1 MLGETIVQQGG
12 EASVLTLDY
21 YRNKVVEFQ
30 NILYQMDTAA
40 QVAQAIIDTNYDDAL
55 TADMIRLLEE
65 FDAKKGQF
73 KIAAEALNFAI
84 NGVNYVG
91 GNFPEVKIPPGLGF
105 VPMAAAAG
113 VAASLAAAAI
123 LIVWGKEWI
132 AGVNARMKIQ
142 AQLGAIVDPDKRA
155 AAAAQSIALD
165 AAQAS
170 ADASPLASIA
180 GIVKWVGIAAVA
192 YFLLQAFQKSR

>member
-1 MLGETIVQQGG
+1 MLGESIVQTGG
-12 EASVLTLDY
+12 EASPLTLDY

-40 QVAQAIIDTNYDDAL
+40 QVAQDIIDTNYDDAL
-55 TADMIRLLEE
+55 TADMIKLLED

-73 KIAAEALNFAI
+73 KMAAEALNFAI
-84 NGVNYVG
+84 NGVNYAG
-91 GNFPEVKIPPGLGF
+91 ANFPEVKIPEGLGF

-123 LIVWGKEWI
+123 LIVWGKDWI
-132 AGVNARMKIQ
+132 AGVNARMKLQ
-142 AQLGAIVDPDKRA
+142 TQLGAIVDPEKRA

-165 AAQAS
+165 AAQKS
-170 ADASPLASIA
+170 AESSPLASIA

-192 YFLLQAFQKSR
+192 YFLLQAYQKSR